1 MSKSFSHAPLY
12 NFCHELYCKNI
23 DTLSGIDIHPAIANS
38 PVNKLFYWY
47 PATSN
52 ALLNIYPDINT
63 LTQKGWIPGFVNT
76 PFIIWYRKDQTIQ
89 CIPVDLT
96 SAQMVRTGSLNTD
109 LPFSYRWVRVVT
121 GNKSHSNNPVY
132 VCSDPVIAALL
143 IDRGIL
149 TVAMGGDFLPHAH
162 EKHLVALN
170 KPLIYLGTT
179 DKKDAAAK
187 FVRTLHRYNCE
198 VDVALVENLHDLLTL
213 DNEKMKSDIQTA
225 RAGGAEFLINRI
237 ANKRRTSS
245 GISANEEYSQLLSEA
260 PHDVQMRY
268 QELMN
273 TMSHKPDTVNYANAC
288 TLFAELLRANMHYL
302 DAQSVV
308 KERYGLCVNVNEKA

>member
-23 DTLSGIDIHPAIANS
+23 DTLSGVNIHPAIANS

-121 GNKSHSNNPVY
+121 GNKSYGDDPVY
-132 VCSDPVIAALL
+132 VCADPVIAALL
-143 IDRGIL
+143 IDRGML

-170 KPLIYLGTT
+170 KPHHCGNQRLQ
-179 DKKDAAAK
+179 
-187 FVRTLHRYNCE
+187 N
-198 VDVALVENLHDLLTL
+198 TL
-213 DNEKMKSDIQTA
+213 DVPGQSWYGQFVSFSQFGIHHVDY
-225 RAGGAEFLINRI
+225 RVRVPDNR
-237 ANKRRTSS
+237 
-245 GISANEEYSQLLSEA
+245 
-260 PHDVQMRY
+260 H
-268 QELMN
+268 
-273 TMSHKPDTVNYANAC
+273 
-288 TLFAELLRANMHYL
+288 
-302 DAQSVV
+302 
-308 KERYGLCVNVNEKA
+308 